1 MKGKGKGKDIPDSK
15 DCPLQFPDFT
25 PIDHIRHCP
34 RYSTVLQRNDEELV
48 GIEDLDALQLE
59 METLLV
65 SVTKRRHQLEQ
76 EMQIL
81 VTWQDKKEKKTSG
94 KQHPENIGKR
104 SQSAE
109 GKPSKK
115 FKDGSGKA
123 HPVSSSGRPKSKN
136 IQAKL
141 QEYEFTDS
149 PLEVPRMP
157 KNDAPNRFWAS
168 IEPYCAEITQD
179 DIKVLEDLI
188 KSHDDDAD
196 YYKIP
201 ALGKHYSLKWAQ
213 EDLLEEQKEGAK
225 INERR
230 RGLSNNSSL
239 NSSEPEKLLKKVEKE
254 YENDDTS
261 SFGALTQRLV
271 SCLIEENLMTSL
283 EDSMNDTLAKDNSDG
298 NASPPPIK
306 GNIMKSFNM
315 GNTMQLEKRI
325 RRELEEQGIL
335 DADDVTVENPDDE
348 ILTELK
354 KCQAELKTLSTYNL
368 TQIKR
373 LLRLAKEE
381 MAKQEIRKKLQVADN
396 EVMEAHRRIMASK
409 QKKRSPTKKEKELAM
424 KAIKEREQIL
434 KQLDGIGQFV

>member
-94 KQHPENIGKR
+94 KQVTVIYCYLYYNNANVLIHVIILKI
-104 SQSAE
+104 
-109 GKPSKK
+109 
-115 FKDGSGKA
+115 F
-123 HPVSSSGRPKSKN
+123 
-136 IQAKL
+136 QAKL